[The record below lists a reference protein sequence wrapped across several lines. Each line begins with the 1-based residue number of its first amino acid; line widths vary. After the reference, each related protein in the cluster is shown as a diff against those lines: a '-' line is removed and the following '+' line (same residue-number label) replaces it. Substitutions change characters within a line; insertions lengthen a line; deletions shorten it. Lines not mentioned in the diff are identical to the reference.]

1 MSAGGLGA
9 GVPSFAEGEPASEAK
24 RKVVSGVQGQSPW
37 ENFKV
42 LELSKRRKHYR
53 KRAQRNRKPYHF
65 PKQALVSHLTIA
77 GSNI

>member
-1 MSAGGLGA
+1 MK
-9 GVPSFAEGEPASEAK
+9 PFFAEGEPASEAK

-53 KRAQRNRKPYHF
+53 KRAQTNKKHYHF
-65 PKQALVSHLTIA
+65 PKLAARLELDSDWNQKET
-77 GSNI
+77 